1 MAFQFISKSF
11 VKAVYSDAQSLNLI
25 PSDLGAEMI
34 RVAYETEAVRRLP
47 TAVGTVAAAE
57 IYQPARISIQ
67 VLKTSPAGKIYVDR
81 VRSNGVILGTL
92 TIYDDS
98 NVAHTYEQLSMNVTG
113 FTADTSEPHYSIEV
127 MGNVA
132 VNKDLIAQIGQG

>member
-11 VKAVYSDAQSLNLI
+11 VKAVFSDAADLNLV

-34 RVAYETEAVRRLP
+34 RITYEGEAVRRLP

-57 IYQPARISIQ
+57 MYQPSKLAIQ
-67 VLKTSPAGKIYVDR
+67 VLKTSPAGAIYIKR
-81 VRSNGVILGTL
+81 VQDNGVILGTL
-92 TIYDDS
+92 TVYDDS
-98 NVAHTYEQLSMNVTG
+98 NLSHTYEQLSLNITG

-127 MGNVA
+127 SGNKI
-132 VNKDLIAQIGQG
+132 VNSKLTAQFGA